1 MNKMIAAAA
10 ISIAAVLPFAATSA
24 LAETVD
30 TQTQLCAEAPAKAA
44 KAGIDCTATSATS
57 RDEDAAAKT
66 YPAGPVHF
74 SSGIVF

>member
-24 LAETVD
+24 SAETVD
-30 TQTQLCAEAPAKAA
+30 THTQLCAQAPA
-44 KAGIDCTATSATS
+44 KAGIDCTTTSATS
-57 RDEDAAAKT
+57 REDGAAKS